1 MEQPIKEEVIVKTQI
16 ITEKQAKAAAEKLEK
31 KAASAEKL
39 EKKAKAAAEK
49 LEKKAKT
56 AAEKLEKKIADE
68 MEHSDEYYENIPV
81 SVMLDVTFTHTLT
94 DVRFDILS
102 PEIIKKILK
111 DGRVFSH
118 FIEAWIERKYP
129 IKHISGC
136 KSYDFIDIN
145 HTETIYD
152 EKTFTENGCIFY
164 PSNMRGQGRTF
175 DKEVFEKKAKKL
187 IYCIVSNINF
197 PEIKIKFVRGINLLK
212 LYPNGTIPLNDHV
225 KFFN

>member
-1 MEQPIKEEVIVKTQI
+1 MEQLIKEDVIVKTQI
-16 ITEKQAKAAAEKLEK
+16 ITEKQAKAIEK
-31 KAASAEKL
+31 KAKAVEKQAKASAEKL
-39 EKKAKAAAEK
+39 ERKAKA
-49 LEKKAKT
+49 LEKKEKA

-94 DVRFDILS
+94 DIRFDILS

-164 PSNMRGQGRTF
+164 PSNMRGQGRIF

-197 PEIKIKFVRGINLLK
+197 PEIKIKFVRGIKLLK
-212 LYPNGTIPLNDHV
+212 LYPNGTISLNDHV